1 MLGVLR
7 RLAELNEPRVID
19 AYERE
24 VSRLVDC
31 GYEKEIR
38 INIPK
43 AQDSHFSFPSSVQVS
58 DVTYLS

>member
-31 GYEKEIR
+31 EIR
-38 INIPK
+38 EGNQNK
-43 AQDSHFSFPSSVQVS
+43 HTQGSRFAFLFP
-58 DVTYLS
+58 